1 MKNSAS
7 RICHQGMA
15 ERDYII
21 VISPHSIPLPR
32 EERGFLRRT
41 ESEMDDTFFMKEA
54 LKEAQKAFE
63 ADEVPIGA
71 VAVYKNQII
80 GRGHNRTEHLQDPTA
95 HAEIIAITAAANA
108 LGSWRLE
115 DVDVYTTIE
124 PCIMCAGALVL
135 ARVRKVI
142 FGARDEK
149 FGGCGSIFN
158 IVNEQ
163 KLNHQIEINE
173 GLLKEQASS
182 LMKRFFKKKRE
193 KTAAKDAAVESQ
205 SED

>member
-1 MKNSAS
+1 
-7 RICHQGMA
+7 
-15 ERDYII
+15 
-21 VISPHSIPLPR
+21 L
-32 EERGFLRRT
+32 
-41 ESEMDDTFFMKEA
+41 DDLFFMREA
-54 LKEAQKAFE
+54 LKQAQKAFE
-63 ADEVPIGA
+63 EDEVPVGA

-115 DVDVYTTIE
+115 DVIVYTTIE

-135 ARVRKVI
+135 ARVRKIV

-158 IVNEQ
+158 IVGEA
-163 KLNHQIEINE
+163 KLNHQVEVE
-173 GLLKEQASS
+173 KGLLKEQAIG
-182 LMKRFFKKKRE
+182 LMKEFFQKKRE
-193 KTAAKDAAVESQ
+193 KPADS
-205 SED
+205 

>member
-1 MKNSAS
+1 
-7 RICHQGMA
+7 
-15 ERDYII
+15 
-21 VISPHSIPLPR
+21 
-32 EERGFLRRT
+32 
-41 ESEMDDTFFMKEA
+41 MDDTFFMREA

-80 GRGHNRTEHLQDPTA
+80 GRGHNRTEHLHDPTA

-115 DVDVYTTIE
+115 NVDVYTTVE

-135 ARVRKVI
+135 ARVKRII

-149 FGGCGSIFN
+149 FGGCGSVFN

-163 KLNHQIEINE
+163 KLNHQIEVVE
-173 GLLKEQASS
+173 GLLKEQAVS
-182 LMKRFFKKKRE
+182 LMKRFFERKRKKGKE
-193 KTAAKDAAVESQ
+193 VLDKLEQ
-205 SED
+205 